1 MATSPLV
8 FDESALPVG
17 MPEEL
22 AGPPEPPL
30 GPVSRQER
38 IGALDVLRGFS
49 LMGILIMNITDF
61 AYGYTNYALPLSML
75 SPVFNGPHATANT
88 VAWMLRWVLAE
99 GKMRAM
105 FSMLFGAGAVLLT
118 ERAERRGGGD
128 RVADIFLRRNMWLVV
143 IGMLHAFL
151 IWNGDILFW
160 YGITGLLFL
169 YPMRHLKSKTLRRT
183 AGWLLLVWV
192 LAAGVGRSV
201 GVYFTNKGGNDAIA
215 KVHAGKTL
223 AEKERK
229 DIVEKVSQDKQWS
242 RLRVD
247 TEKDVADHKSYAKAL
262 GADAKDALQSEQAIQ
277 FAFPDVLI
285 FMLLGMA
292 LYKNGFL
299 TGEQPTKVY
308 VWTAVIGY
316 AISLPLG
323 AAGAIIAWKNGFE
336 IVKSTIWLFGPYD
349 ICRVSGALANAA
361 VILLIV
367 RAGALRW
374 ATKAVANVGQ
384 MALSNYLAT
393 SVICR
398 FLFVWG
404 PTHWYGYMT
413 YYKVYYVMAGVWAFN
428 LIFSAIWL
436 RYFQF
441 GPVEWAWRSLTYW
454 HRQPMKLRAAVLG
467 AVAA

>member
-1 MATSPLV
+1 MATSSLG

-17 MPEEL
+17 APEEL
-22 AGPPEPPL
+22 AGPPEPSL
-30 GPVSRQER
+30 GPVARQER
-38 IGALDVLRGFS
+38 ISSLDVLRGFS
-49 LMGILIMNITDF
+49 LMGILIMNVTDF
-61 AYGYTNYALPLSML
+61 AYSYTNYVVPLSML
-75 SPVFNGPHATANT
+75 TPVFSGPNAKPNT
-88 VAWMLRWVLAE
+88 IAWMLRWVLAE

-105 FSMLFGAGAVLLT
+105 FSMLFGAGAVLMT
-118 ERAERRGGGD
+118 DRAEKRGGGD
-128 RVADIFLRRNMWLVV
+128 RVADIFLRRNIWLLVL
-143 IGMLHAFL
+143 GMLHAFL

-160 YGITGLLFL
+160 YGVMGLVFL
-169 YPMRHLKSKTLRRT
+169 YPMRKLKSKTLMKT
-183 AGWLLLVWV
+183 AGWMLLVWV
-192 LAAGVGRSV
+192 LFAGVGRSV
-201 GVYFTNKGGNDAIA
+201 GAYFTEKQGNEAIA
-215 KVHAGKTL
+215 KAHAGKTL
-223 AEKERK
+223 TEKERGQ
-229 DIVEKVSQDKQWS
+229 IVDKVQADKGWT

-247 TEKDVADHKSYAKAL
+247 TEKDIANHKSYGKAL
-262 GADAKDALQSEQAIQ
+262 GADAKDAMQSEQAIQ
-277 FAFPDVLI
+277 FAFLDVLL

-299 TGEQPTKVY
+299 TAQQPTKVY

-323 AAGAIIAWKNGFE
+323 AVGAIMALKSGFE
-336 IVKSTIWLFGPYD
+336 IVKSTMWLFGPYD

-367 RAGALRW
+367 RGGVLRGV
-374 ATKAVANVGQ
+374 TKAIANVGQ
-384 MALSNYLAT
+384 MALTNYLFT

-428 LIFSAIWL
+428 LVFSAIWL

-441 GPVEWAWRSLTYW
+441 GPVEWLWRSLTYW
-454 HRQPMKLRAAVLG
+454 HRQPMKLRAAATE
-467 AVAA
+467 AVVA